1 MNVKRGKASG
11 RKPLLD
17 LDVAAK
23 LRAVAGEDNRSIS
36 YTANRLLRKALARYR
51 GRKVRVERA

>member
-1 MNVKRGKASG
+1 MKTRRKATGMNLRAEA
-11 RKPLLD
+11 
-17 LDVAAK
+17 DVAAK

-51 GRKVRVERA
+51 GRKVRVE